1 MSKKI
6 LVTDDALF
14 MRVSLKRILET
25 NGYADVIEA
34 TNGQEAVDGY
44 DAHHPDLVLMD
55 ITMPIMDGI
64 AATHAIKSKHQDA
77 RVIICS
83 AMGQKNMI
91 MEAIQAGAKDFIV
104 KPFQP
109 DRVLESVKKFIG

>member
-14 MRVSLKRILET
+14 MRVSLKRILES
-25 NGYADVIEA
+25 NGYEGVLEA
-34 TNGQEAVDGY
+34 ANGQEAVDSY
-44 DAHHPDLVLMD
+44 DLHHPDLVLMD
-55 ITMPIMDGI
+55 ITMPVMDGI
-64 AATHAIKSKHQDA
+64 AATRAIKSKHQDA
-77 RVIICS
+77 KVIICS

-91 MEAIQAGAKDFIV
+91 LEAIQAGAKDFIV

-109 DRVLESVKKFIG
+109 DRVLESIKKIIG